1 MRINGQEFSREIIR
15 EIRLIIK
22 KEPELSRGKLSRRV
36 CEEFNLRSSNG
47 RLKEMSCRVA
57 LLELERTGQVVLP
70 EPGPSPPRKARD
82 NGSKIKEIEPP
93 IIEDNLSGLGRIE
106 IVKIESRHS
115 KLSRKWNELMDKY
128 HYLGS
133 GPLCGAQIRY
143 LIHSE
148 RYGWIGGFAFSAA
161 AWRLSR
167 RDRWIGWGEEARK
180 KHLDKVVNNSRF
192 LIIPHVKVPNL
203 ASHVLSRCIKRISR
217 DWQARYK
224 IEPVL
229 LETFVEH
236 GRFKGTS
243 YRAANWEY
251 IGQTKGRGRNDRE
264 NTRGLAVKDIYLYPL
279 QSTAREILCD
289 GTEPLVE
296 EKKVPVDWSEEEFGG
311 AELGD
316 KRRVKR
322 LEEIARDFYA
332 RPEGS
337 VPQACQSRAKTKAVY
352 RFFDESNNSMEKILA
367 PHYESTLGRIRKE
380 KVVLAVQDTT
390 SLNYST
396 HPATENLGPIGST
409 EDGLI
414 GLLVHDTMAFT
425 LEGTPLGLLDVQS
438 WARNPGDFGKKRYR
452 HQLPIEQKES
462 NKWLKSFASV
472 QAAQKRCKDTLLVSV
487 GDREADIY
495 ELFHS
500 ASGDPRGPKLLVRA
514 SQNRLLSG
522 EQDKLMDYVAGQPLS
537 GKQIINVPRKKNQ
550 PSREAIL
557 EIRYAQVT
565 LKAPGSKTDLVD
577 IRIWAVLAQ
586 EVESPQGVTPLKWLL
601 LTTMEVSSFEQAA
614 EKLSWYCLR
623 WGIEVYHKTLK
634 SGCKI
639 EERQLGNADRIESCL
654 AIDMVVAWRIYHLT
668 KLGREIPDLP
678 CTVFFEE
685 AEWKALVAYKTE
697 NPIPPKKTPTLRE
710 AMRMVASLGG
720 FLGRK
725 SDGEPGT
732 KSLWLGLQQLDVM
745 TAMWKITMSEYISTR
760 GDPLCPA

>member
-1 MRINGQEFSREIIR
+1 M
-15 EIRLIIK
+15 
-22 KEPELSRGKLSRRV
+22 KLSRRL
-36 CEEFNLRSSNG
+36 CEEFNWRSLNG

-57 LLELERTGQVVLP
+57 LLKLERTGQVVLP
-70 EPGPSPPRKARD
+70 EPGTKPPRKAKD

-93 IIEDNLSGLGRIE
+93 TIEDNLSGLGSIE

-148 RYGWIGGFAFSAA
+148 RHGWIGGFAFSAA
-161 AWRLSR
+161 AWRLTS
-167 RDRWIGWGEEARK
+167 RDRWIGWSEDARK

-192 LIIPHVKVPNL
+192 LIISQVKVPNL
-203 ASHVLSRCIKRISR
+203 ASHVLSRCIKRLAK
-217 DWQARYK
+217 DWQERYK
-224 IEPVL
+224 IELVL
-229 LETFVEH
+229 IETFVEH
-236 GRFKGTS
+236 GRFKGSS

-264 NTRGLAVKDIYLYPL
+264 NTCGLAVKDIYLYPL
-279 QSTAREILCD
+279 QSSARKILCD
-289 GTEPLVE
+289 GAEPLVE
-296 EKKVPVDWSEEEFGG
+296 EKKAPVDWSEEEFGG

-322 LEEIARDFYA
+322 LEDIARDFYA

-337 VPQACQSRAKTKAVY
+337 VLQSCQSRAKAKAVY
-352 RFFDESNNSMEKILA
+352 RFFDNRNISMEKILA
-367 PHYESTLGRIRKE
+367 PHYESTLCRIRKE

-438 WARNPGDFGKKRYR
+438 WARNPRDFGKKRYR

-495 ELFHS
+495 ELFHT
-500 ASGDPRGPKLLVRA
+500 ALCDPHSPKLLVRA
-514 SQNRLLSG
+514 SQNRLLSE
-522 EQDKLMDYVAGQPLS
+522 EQDKLMDYVASQPLS
-537 GKQIINVPRKKNQ
+537 GTQTMKVPRKGKQ
-550 PSREAIL
+550 PLREAVL
-557 EIRYAQVT
+557 EIRFVDVL
-565 LKAPGSKTDLVD
+565 LKAPRSKADLGD

-601 LTTMEVSSFEQAA
+601 LTTIEISSFEQAV

-634 SGCKI
+634 SGCKV

-654 AIDMVVAWRIYHLT
+654 AIDMVIAWRIYHLT

-685 AEWKALVAYKTE
+685 AEWKALVTYKTK

-745 TAMWKITMSEYISTR
+745 TEMWKITMSEYISIR

>member
-1 MRINGQEFSREIIR
+1 MINGQEFSRGIIR
-15 EIRLIIK
+15 KIRLIIK
-22 KEPELSRGKLSRRV
+22 KDPKISRVKLSRRV
-36 CEEFNLRSSNG
+36 CEEFNWRSSNG
-47 RLKEMSCRVA
+47 RLKEMSCRVS

-70 EPGPSPPRKARD
+70 EPGTRPPRKAKG
-82 NGSKIKEIEPP
+82 NGSKIKEIETK
-93 IIEDNLSGLGRIE
+93 IIEDNLSGLGNIE

-128 HYLGS
+128 HYLSS

-161 AWRLSR
+161 AWRLAS
-167 RDRWIGWGEEARK
+167 RDRWIGWSEDARK

-192 LIIPHVKVPNL
+192 LIIPQVKVPNF
-203 ASHVLSRCIKRISR
+203 ASHVLSRCIKRISK

-236 GRFKGTS
+236 GRFKGIS
-243 YRAANWEY
+243 YLASNWEY
-251 IGQTKGRGRNDRE
+251 IGQTKGRGRNDRK
-264 NTRGLAVKDIYLYPL
+264 NTCGLAVKDIYLYPL
-279 QSTAREILCD
+279 QSSAREILCD
-289 GTEPLVE
+289 GAEPLVE

-337 VPQACQSRAKTKAVY
+337 VPQSCQSRAKAKAVY
-352 RFFDESNNSMEKILA
+352 RFFDNRNISMERILA
-367 PHYESTLGRIRKE
+367 PHYESSLGRIRKE

-390 SLNYST
+390 SLNYSA

-472 QAAQKRCKDTLLVSV
+472 QAAQKRCKDTLLVCV

-495 ELFHS
+495 ELFHT
-500 ASGDPRGPKLLVRA
+500 ALRDPHSPKLLVRA
-514 SQNRLLSG
+514 SQNRLLSE
-522 EQDKLMDYVAGQPLS
+522 EQDKLMDYVVSQPLS
-537 GKQIINVPRKKNQ
+537 GTQTMRVPRKGKQ
-550 PSREAIL
+550 PSREAVL
-557 EIRYAQVT
+557 EIRFMDVT
-565 LKAPGSKTDLVD
+565 LKAPRRKTDLGD
-577 IRIWAVLAQ
+577 IRIWAVLAE
-586 EVESPQGVTPLKWLL
+586 EVESPKGVTPLKWLL
-601 LTTMEVSSFEQAA
+601 LTTIEVSSFEEAL

-623 WGIEVYHKTLK
+623 WGIEVYHRTLK

-654 AIDMVVAWRIYHLT
+654 AIDMVIAWRIYHLT
-668 KLGREIPDLP
+668 KLGREIPDVP

-685 AEWKALVAYKTE
+685 AEWKALLAYKTK
-697 NPIPPKKTPTLRE
+697 NPIPPKKTPTLRD

-725 SDGEPGT
+725 CDGNPGT
-732 KSLWLGLQQLDVM
+732 KSLWLGLQRLDDITV
-745 TAMWKITMSEYISTR
+745 MWKITMSEYISTR